1 LILLHPKEFAVLLEA
16 KQPIAGVTPSS
27 VAEADIM
34 TVWPSI
40 CAYPSG
46 RFLGTLYG
54 IKFPNINRI
63 FRLGNVIA
71 LASHPHALFLYFYK
85 LLPYVGMRYTLT
97 NRRVIVQRGSEGIDE
112 RWVNLDNFNAIKV
125 DVRPGQEWF
134 KAGDLIFLNGQRE
147 VFRLEG
153 VSRPDAF
160 RAACMK
166 AHMANVGVKLA
177 MGGRAN

>member
-1 LILLHPKEFAVLLEA
+1 MKDDAAVLLEM
-16 KQPIAGVTPSS
+16 KQPIAGVSPSA

-54 IKFPNINRI
+54 IRFPNLNRI
-63 FRLGNVIA
+63 LRLGNLIA
-71 LASHPHALFLYFYK
+71 LASIPHAVALYFYK

-97 NRRVIVQRGSEGIDE
+97 NRRVVVRRGIEGIDE
-112 RWVNLDNFNAIKV
+112 RSVSLDNFDAVKV

-160 RAACMK
+160 RAACLK
-166 AHMANVGVKLA
+166 AHMAHVGVKLA
-177 MGGRAN
+177 MGRN